1 MTQKRKATASKL
13 SLASRVLAER
23 RAIQA
28 RLAALDLDRPPRNSE
43 AMGGDNTPTTE
54 LMETVQESVA
64 NDIALASREVLL
76 VRLRALN
83 EAEKK
88 IREGTYGRCEACG
101 RPIPPARL
109 AAMPEATLC
118 VPCAERIASV
128 VPPR

>member
-28 RLAALDLDRPPRNSE
+28 RLAALELDRPPRNSE

-54 LMETVQESVA
+54 VMEAVQESVA

-76 VRLRALN
+76 ARLRALN

-109 AAMPEATLC
+109 AAMPEATQC
-118 VPCAERIASV
+118 VSCAERTTST
-128 VPPR
+128 VPLR

>member
-1 MTQKRKATASKL
+1 MTRKRKATASKL
-13 SLASRVLAER
+13 SPASRVLAER
-23 RAIQA
+23 RAILA

-54 LMETVQESVA
+54 VMEAVQESVA
-64 NDIALASREVLL
+64 NDIALASRQVLL
-76 VRLRALN
+76 ARLRALN

-88 IREGTYGRCEACG
+88 IREGTYGRCEVCG

-109 AAMPEATLC
+109 AAMPEATEC
-118 VPCAERIASV
+118 VQCAERKTSP